1 MGGRRRKLREGARRS
16 LRLIRSRGGC
26 SSFLLFGGLSVCASR
41 CWIPRG
47 CFCFCVFSCGLLL
60 FFFFFLSYSSI
71 AVSWSRWV
79 YIYQRSV
86 VHAFESSRVVLRC
99 GQWRETVRVIIS
111 FADSERKQKR
121 TNQIQTCNSQWSR
134 ALMFAIVLL
143 VT

>member
-1 MGGRRRKLREGARRS
+1 MCFAMLDTKRLLLL
-16 LRLIRSRGGC
+16 LRLFMRAP
-26 SSFLLFGGLSVCASR
+26 SV
-41 CWIPRG
+41 
-47 CFCFCVFSCGLLL
+47 
-60 FFFFFLSYSSI
+60 FFFFLSYSSI